1 MISSYVNIFYYTL
14 NSCLSQQLFSVYGEA
29 MLVYKINVQ
38 QKLKE
43 AGYSSYR
50 LRQERLLSESTVQK
64 MRVGDMGL
72 SFSTLNVICNILQCQ
87 PGDILEWVPD
97 PNAPGAPP
105 CDTAGSADNIV
116 K

>member
-1 MISSYVNIFYYTL
+1 ML
-14 NSCLSQQLFSVYGEA
+14 N
-29 MLVYKINVQ
+29 YKINVQ

-50 LRQERLLSESTVQK
+50 LRQEKLLSESTVQK
-64 MRVGDMGL
+64 LRLGDMSL
-72 SFSTLNVICNILQCQ
+72 SFATLNVICNILKCQ

-97 PNAPGAPP
+97 DDSTGSSPS
-105 CDTAGSADNIV
+105 DTVGSAENIL